1 MSRAKITAVIIAK
14 NEEKMLPACLE
25 TLSWCDELLL
35 IDCAST
41 DKTVAIAE
49 KYGARVIGFDHPSFA
64 KIREKA
70 LESIA
75 TDYLFYVDADERV
88 TPALAKEILVHLENN
103 DCQVMQ
109 INRENICY
117 GKKFNFGGLK
127 NDQVLRVF
135 HKNNLKAWRG
145 EIHESPVF
153 SGHICQLNHQLIH
166 LTHRSTKEN
175 LAKSASWTIKE
186 ANLLAESKK
195 TKKVTFLTILRKGFM
210 EFYRQAF
217 KNQGRKDGMP
227 GLIEALVQ
235 GMNRMFVYIQ
245 VWELQQKP
253 SLEDRYHSEEMKI
266 KKLWKTEGSTLTTQA

>member
-14 NEEKMLPACLE
+14 NEEQMLSACLE
-25 TLSWCDELLL
+25 SLTWCDELLL

-41 DKTVAIAE
+41 DQTLPLAE

-70 LESIA
+70 LESVN

-88 TPALAKEILVHLENN
+88 TPALAKEILVHLENQ

-117 GKKFNFGGLK
+117 GRKFLYGNWQ
-127 NDQVLRVF
+127 NDLVLRVF
-135 HKNNLKAWRG
+135 QRDSIKGWQG
-145 EIHESPVF
+145 EIHESPIF
-153 SGHICQLNHQLIH
+153 SGHVCQLNHPLIH

-175 LAKSASWTIKE
+175 LIKSANWTIKE
-186 ANLLAESKK
+186 ASLIVANKK
-195 TKKVTFLTILRKGFM
+195 TKKVTFLTILRKGIM
-210 EFYRQAF
+210 EFYRRAC
-217 KNQGRKDGMP
+217 KHKGRKDGMA

-235 GMNRMFVYIQ
+235 GINRMLVYIQ
-245 VWELQQKP
+245 VWELQEKP
-253 SLEDRYHSEEMKI
+253 SLEERYHKEEMQI
-266 KKLWKTEGSTLTTQA
+266 KKLWKTEGSTLKL

>member
-14 NEEKMLPACLE
+14 NEEKMLEPCLE
-25 TLSWCDELLL
+25 TLAWCDELLL
-35 IDCAST
+35 IDCTST
-41 DKTVAIAE
+41 DKTVPIAE
-49 KYGARVIGFDHPSFA
+49 KHGARVIGFDHPSFA
-64 KIREKA
+64 KIREKG
-70 LESIA
+70 LESVS

-88 TPALAKEILVHLENN
+88 TPALAKEILVHLENE
-103 DCQVMQ
+103 DCRVMQ

-117 GKKFNFGGLK
+117 GKKFKFGSWQD
-127 NDQVLRVF
+127 DQVLRVF
-135 HKNNLKAWRG
+135 HKNSLKGWQG

-153 SGHICQLNHQLIH
+153 SGHVCQLNHPIIH

-186 ANLLAESKK
+186 ATLLAESDK
-195 TKKVTFLTILRKGFM
+195 TKKVKFLTILRKGLM

-217 KNQGRKDGMP
+217 KNQGRKDGIP

-235 GMNRMFVYIQ
+235 AMNRMFVYIQ

-266 KKLWKTEGSTLTTQA
+266 KKLWKTEGSTLKS

>member
-1 MSRAKITAVIIAK
+1 MSRAKITAIIIAK
-14 NEEKMLPACLE
+14 NEEKMLAACLE

-41 DKTVAIAE
+41 DQTVPIAE
-49 KYGARVIGFDHPSFA
+49 KHGARVIGFDHPSFA

-70 LESIA
+70 LESVT

-88 TPALAKEILVHLENN
+88 TPALAKEILVHLENR
-103 DCQVMQ
+103 DCLVMQ

-117 GKKFNFGGLK
+117 GKKFNFGSWQG
-127 NDQVLRVF
+127 DQVLRVF
-135 HKNNLKAWRG
+135 EKDSLKGWQG

-153 SGHICQLNHQLIH
+153 SGHICQLNHQLVH

-175 LAKSASWTIKE
+175 LLKSANWTIKE
-186 ANLLAESKK
+186 ATLLAKSDK
-195 TKKVTFLTILRKGFM
+195 TKKIGFFTILRKGIM

-217 KNQGRKDGMP
+217 KYQGRKDGMP
-227 GLIEALVQ
+227 GLIEALMQ
-235 GMNRMFVYIQ
+235 AMNRVFVYIQ

-253 SLEDRYHSEEMKI
+253 SLEDLYHSEEMKI
-266 KKLWKTEGSTLTTQA
+266 KKLWKTEGSTLKS